1 MKMMPRAWEAF
12 VNKTDKSEVEA
23 ELATLLSGI
32 MSEGLARIDNLSHEE
47 IERAVNGNLAS

>member
-1 MKMMPRAWEAF
+1 MMPRAWEAF

-32 MSEGLARIDNLSHEE
+32 MSEGLARIDNLSDEE